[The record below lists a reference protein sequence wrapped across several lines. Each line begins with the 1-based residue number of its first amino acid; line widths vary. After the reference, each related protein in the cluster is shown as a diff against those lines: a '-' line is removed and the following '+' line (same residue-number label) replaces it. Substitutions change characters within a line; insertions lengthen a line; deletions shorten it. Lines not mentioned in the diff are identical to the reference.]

1 MTIKEKN
8 SILRELERYSY
19 QEYKNG
25 TVLVH
30 FDDVYKTLQKEVDN
44 TKDDDD
50 GHTITPITRRKPR
63 RL

>member
-1 MTIKEKN
+1 MTVKEKN

-30 FDDVYKTLQKEVDN
+30 FDDVYKTLQKEVDK
-44 TKDDDD
+44 TKAED
-50 GHTITPITRRKPR
+50 GNPTITPTPRREPR

>member
-44 TKDDDD
+44 TKAED
-50 GHTITPITRRKPR
+50 GIITTPTIRREPR